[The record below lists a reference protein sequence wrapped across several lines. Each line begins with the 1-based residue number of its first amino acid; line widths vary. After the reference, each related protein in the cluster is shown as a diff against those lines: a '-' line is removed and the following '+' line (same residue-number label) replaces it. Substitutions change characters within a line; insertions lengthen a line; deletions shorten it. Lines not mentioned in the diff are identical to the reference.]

1 MRCKHCGWPNKP
13 GETNCVKCQAP
24 LCAED
29 DASVTSA
36 SYNNDDSDGV
46 RSCSPLKK
54 TVREDVV
61 FGNGIGS
68 SARDSQVEMLDDVCP
83 KCGYLIRE
91 GVTKCPNCGTL
102 LSAEGAMAR
111 SEQDAPLRRR
121 PTRRNSTAGS
131 DGSMKKTVNP
141 YVTNVDLPP
150 MFVLKPLKRANE
162 HHELDELEYEGEM
175 TVLNRGNTE
184 GNNMSITSREQAVIT
199 RSGGRWLIEDRSE
212 QRTTFVQVSRPQ
224 ELHDGDIILLGNR
237 LFEFHE

>member
-1 MRCKHCGWPNKP
+1 MRCKNCGWPNKP
-13 GETNCVKCQAP
+13 NETNCVKCQAP
-24 LCAED
+24 LGAED
-29 DASVTSA
+29 DVSVTSA
-36 SYNNDDSDGV
+36 SYNNAASDDV
-46 RSCSPLKK
+46 RPCGPLKN

-68 SARDSQVEMLDDVCP
+68 STRDRQVEMLDDVCP

-102 LSAEGAMAR
+102 LSAESDMAR
-111 SEQDAPLRRR
+111 HEQDAPLRRR
-121 PTRRNSTAGS
+121 PTRRDSATGS
-131 DGSMKKTVNP
+131 GGSMKQTVNP

-162 HHELDELEYEGEM
+162 HHELDELEYEGEITM
-175 TVLNRGNTE
+175 LNRGNTE
-184 GNNMSITSREQAVIT
+184 ESNMSITSREQAVIT

-212 QRTTFVQVSRPQ
+212 QRTTFVQASRPQ